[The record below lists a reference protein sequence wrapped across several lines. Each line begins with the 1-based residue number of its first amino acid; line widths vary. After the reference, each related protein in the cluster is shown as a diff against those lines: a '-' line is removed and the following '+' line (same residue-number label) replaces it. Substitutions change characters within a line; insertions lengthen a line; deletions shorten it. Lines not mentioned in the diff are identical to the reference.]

1 MNKYIA
7 TTHNGMFI
15 CEGNIVSNDKSLIK
29 YFDTIGDCRQVIK
42 KVQNSKTYHFLQ
54 FMIQEVD
61 TKN

>member
-1 MNKYIA
+1 
-7 TTHNGMFI
+7 MFI

-29 YFDTIGDCRQVIK
+29 YFDTIGDCRLVIK

-61 TKN
+61 TKTRR